1 MRSVALSVAAMV
13 AVTALF
19 AGILVGG
26 LSYTGALDPALL
38 HGAKEDHPGAARAGW
53 ETHSLPK
60 SGFSIQLP
68 PGWEMTKVNRSVVV
82 FEEHKG
88 KAVLASLTVARA
100 LKGAQEG
107 QAPTSKRFL
116 RGDRALTFKTSQE
129 LAASYNRVFDQAAGT
144 YKQLGSA

>member
-1 MRSVALSVAAMV
+1 MRSVAAMA

-38 HGAKEDHPGAARAGW
+38 RGAKDDPVGAARAGW

-68 PGWEMTKVNRSVVV
+68 LGWEMTKVNQTVVV
-82 FEEHKG
+82 FQEHKG
-88 KAVLASLTVARA
+88 KTVLASLTVAPA
-100 LKGAQEG
+100 AKGAPEKL
-107 QAPTSKRFL
+107 APTSRRFL
-116 RGDRALTFKTSQE
+116 KGDRALIFTTSQQ
-129 LAASYNRVFDQAAGT
+129 LAASYGRVFDQAAET

>member
-1 MRSVALSVAAMV
+1 MRSVAAMA

-38 HGAKEDHPGAARAGW
+38 RGAKEDHAGAARAGW

-68 PGWEMTKVNRSVVV
+68 PGWEMTKVNRAVVV
-82 FEEHKG
+82 FEEHEG
-88 KAVLASLTVARA
+88 KAVLASLTVAPA
-100 LKGAQEG
+100 AKGAHQE

-116 RGDRALTFKTSQE
+116 RGDRALTFETSPK
-129 LAASYNRVFDQAAGT
+129 LAASYSRVFDQAVET